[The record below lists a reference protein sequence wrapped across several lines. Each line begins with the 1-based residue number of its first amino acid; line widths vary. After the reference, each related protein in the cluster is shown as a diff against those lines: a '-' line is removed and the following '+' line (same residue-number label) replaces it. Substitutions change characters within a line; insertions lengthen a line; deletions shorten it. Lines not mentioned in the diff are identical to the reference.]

1 MQKRKKIS
9 PTQEKKLK
17 NLTSDKVLPFTS
29 NEVVQNLSSIEFST
43 DELKLL
49 K

>member
-9 PTQEKKLK
+9 QEKKLK
-17 NLTSDKVLPFTS
+17 NLTFDKVLPFTS
-29 NEVVQNLSSIEFST
+29 NEVVQNLSSIQFST